1 MLAGHFLGEAC
12 RRLGVPPLKL
22 KQRHVETL
30 RRYNWPGNVRE
41 LQNIVERAVI
51 RAQAGPLEFDLPGD
65 ASSNQLVS
73 GQPASGQAAS
83 GAAVKSK
90 SHAGEVL
97 NYSALK
103 QRERENLLAALEAT
117 HWRISGP
124 SGAAKL
130 LGLRPTTLASK
141 IKVLGLREE

>member
-1 MLAGHFLGEAC
+1 MLAEHFLGEAS
-12 RRLGVPPLKL
+12 RRLGVPQLKL

-30 RRYNWPGNVRE
+30 QRYNWPGNVRE

-65 ASSNQLVS
+65 ESSSQLVS
-73 GQPASGQAAS
+73 GQTAS

-90 SHAGEVL
+90 SRAGEVL
-97 NYSALK
+97 KYSVLK
-103 QRERENLLAALEAT
+103 QRERDNLLAALEAT